1 MTSLTLAASV
11 ANLTV
16 STGADFGA
24 ASNGAEGE
32 FLETMTLSAAGGA
45 TLDFGDG
52 QTIHLDT
59 ITDSTTDLTA
69 TISLTTGT
77 SSTANIGTVDNQY
90 GAIDLTVTAGGT
102 ATTVDALTAA
112 TISVTASG
120 SGNVNLGTMTSTT
133 TTTIDAS
140 ALGGELT
147 VSAAA
152 VGSTATITTGSG
164 GVTSITT
171 ANGATTATNITL
183 GSENGVNDHV
193 IMNGTVSGLISL
205 TNFNAGATNGD
216 SIDISVVGIEGRD
229 MLGGTEDLILAGNA
243 GTLTAATQT
252 VVIADAT
259 TTLDLGT
266 AATATMVR
274 IDGDYATTGLVET
287 AIEASGSRELT
298 VNGAVTAATDIML
311 IIYDDGTN
319 SYLATLTTS
328 ADIADNGN
336 FASGNATVTN
346 VITFVGVADCTD
358 LTAANLGAA
367 LIA

>member
-1 MTSLTLAASV
+1 MD
-11 ANLTV
+11 N
-16 STGADFGA
+16 
-24 ASNGAEGE
+24 E
-32 FLETMTLSAAGGA
+32 F
-45 TLDFGDG
+45 
-52 QTIHLDT
+52 
-59 ITDSTTDLTA
+59 
-69 TISLTTGT
+69 
-77 SSTANIGTVDNQY
+77 
-90 GAIDLTVTAGGT
+90 GAIDLTVSAGG
-102 ATTVDALTAA
+102 ASTVDALTAA
-112 TISVTASG
+112 TIAVTASG
-120 SGNVNLGTMTSTT
+120 SANLNLGTMTSTT

-147 VSAAA
+147 VSAAG
-152 VGSTATITTGSG
+152 VGTTATITTGTG

-183 GSENGVNDHV
+183 GSENRVNDHV

-229 MLGGTEDLILAGNA
+229 MLGGTEDLILAGNS
-243 GTLTAATQT
+243 GTSPAANQN

-259 TTLDLGT
+259 GTLDLGT

-287 AIEASGSRELT
+287 AIEAGGSRELT
-298 VNGAVTAATDIML
+298 VNGAVVETTDIML

-319 SYLATLTTS
+319 SYLATLTTG
-328 ADIADNGN
+328 AAIADNGN
-336 FASGNATVTN
+336 FASGQATVTN
-346 VITFVGVADCTD
+346 VVTFVGVADCTD
-358 LTAANLGAA
+358 LTAANLGTQ